1 MDQGF
6 WEEIK
11 WEDGSKKD
19 IESCN
24 IFKGGIHTKKM
35 KNISLIQRRER
46 GSKGVYLEVD
56 KRELY
61 LTIKVTTDCTGV
73 LYRKEG

>member
-24 IFKGGIHTKKM
+24 RFERGVYTKKRE
-35 KNISLIQRRER
+35 NISLI
-46 GSKGVYLEVD
+46 
-56 KRELY
+56 
-61 LTIKVTTDCTGV
+61 
-73 LYRKEG
+73 